1 MAHSNTRTYQPA
13 QAIAA
18 GAGLGAILA
27 ALYLVPAATLGF
39 WEPWETSLAT
49 LGRSLGEDPA
59 TDLFRV
65 VRDGETL
72 LRPWLE
78 TCLLRLGHTIGG
90 ELGYRLPFAAMN
102 LGAALFAYAILARSF
117 GVLRAW
123 LAALAF
129 GIAPA
134 VVLSSASLAGD
145 AASIAPVT
153 VATLALVAATLRG
166 GADRTWLLPIA
177 GVACAIAVWGHGVIG
192 LAVPLGTLAVF
203 AAGDQRDADP
213 TERAF
218 GYAAAAAVLAVFLA
232 TPLSALRDLGWSGAK
247 DIVGVGAAIGL
258 PLALLLA
265 TAAGS
270 RARLLLHPIA
280 TPVALALFAALL
292 AWPLSAYVGSN
303 EWVDALLY
311 RTPLNEQM
319 LPDHVTFDQ
328 LIRLVGAAV
337 YPMTLLIPL
346 GFAYLVHSGRDDV
359 RETLDDS
366 DDARAIKQALVLWT
380 GVGFAV
386 LGLSASLA
394 STYLAPFI
402 LPLCA
407 SSALALTDERWLR
420 ALSRNRIVFHTVGLA
435 SVLLLLMTSKD
446 MRGTFDLEQGRPGPH
461 FFFEFLLLDGNVAF
475 PSDYAFRFMSLFVLA
490 WGGIMLVFF
499 GNPRAQLADLLGV
512 LRDIPS
518 SDGDDGR
525 YRRLWVRLRGAVARS
540 FVVRLLEHIAAWLD
554 RIAGRGPRMGGTIA
568 AIAFATVNVLWC
580 VELVVHD
587 VPTVTNHFSQK
598 GLLTTF
604 EELSDG
610 EQPLYTAGIGENDQ
624 SYYMTGQDLQRLDR
638 IADLRTLFCENEAP
652 VFAVVPFDRLA
663 EAHYEVRH
671 AVGGRRGEV
680 EDDDNCAAGR
690 DLFVV
695 DGRSSRYVLVSNV
708 LPEGMLDESVIAAHV
723 FEPGALPEDAQEP
736 AEQVTVDGKLRLVAV
751 DLSPRVLDS
760 GDLTVA
766 AYWEVLERPT
776 ANYEVFIHVDRGG
789 NRLNGDHDPVGG
801 HYPMRY
807 WVPGEVVR
815 DAFVIDVSRA
825 DASGMYTAFYGFF
838 RGDDRLVVDPPR
850 GDNRVNLGEIEVR

>member
-1 MAHSNTRTYQPA
+1 MANPNSMTPRPA
-13 QAIAA
+13 HALAV
-18 GAGLGAILA
+18 GACLGTVLA
-27 ALYLVPAATLGF
+27 ALYLIPAATLGF

-49 LGRSLGEDPA
+49 LGRTLGEDPNA
-59 TDLFRV
+59 AMFHLL
-65 VRDGETL
+65 RDGEPL
-72 LRPWLE
+72 VRPWLE
-78 TCLLRLGHTIGG
+78 TFLLRLGHAVGG
-90 ELGYRLPFAAMN
+90 EFGYRLPFALMN
-102 LGAALFAYAILARSF
+102 IGAALFAYAIFARVF
-117 GVLRAW
+117 GVLRAL

-134 VVLSSASLAGD
+134 VVLSSASLAGN
-145 AASIAPVT
+145 ATSIAPIT
-153 VATLALVAATLRG
+153 VATLALTAATFRNGEGRL
-166 GADRTWLLPIA
+166 WLLPVA
-177 GVACAIAVWGHGVIG
+177 GVACALSVWGHGVIG

-203 AAGDQRDADP
+203 AAGEQREAEP
-213 TERAF
+213 NERALGF
-218 GYAAAAAVLAVFLA
+218 AAAAALLAIFIG
-232 TPLSALRDLGWSGAK
+232 TPLAAMGDLGWAGIK
-247 DIVGVGAAIGL
+247 DVFGVGAAVGL
-258 PLALLLA
+258 PLALL
-265 TAAGS
+265 AASAPSS
-270 RARLLLHPIA
+270 RVRLLLHPVA
-280 TPVALALFAALL
+280 APLALALFAALL
-292 AWPLSAYVGSN
+292 AWPLSAYAGSN
-303 EWVDALLY
+303 AWVDALLY

-346 GFAYLVHSGRDDV
+346 GFAYLVHSSRDDV
-359 RETLDDS
+359 RETLDDH
-366 DDARAIKQALVLWT
+366 DDGRALKQVLVLWT

-420 ALSRNRIVFHTVGLA
+420 QLSRNRIVFHTVGLA

-446 MRGTFDLEQGRPGPH
+446 MRGTFDLELGRPGPH

-490 WGGIMLVFF
+490 WGAIVVLFF
-499 GNPRAQLADLLGV
+499 GNPRAQLADLLTL
-512 LRDIPS
+512 LRDAPAAATNP
-518 SDGDDGR
+518 GR
-525 YRRLWVRLRGAVARS
+525 WRARWARLRTWVATS
-540 FVVRLLEHIAAWLD
+540 VVVRGLERLARGLD
-554 RIAGRGPRMGGTIA
+554 RVSRNGTRMGGTA
-568 AIAFATVNVLWC
+568 AAVAFATVSVLWC

-604 EELSDG
+604 ETLSDG
-610 EQPLYTAGIGENDQ
+610 EQPLYTAGIGANDQ
-624 SYYMTGQDLQRLDR
+624 SYYMTGQELERLDR
-638 IADLRTLFCENEAP
+638 VADLRTLFCESEGA

-671 AVGGRRGEV
+671 AIGGRRGEV
-680 EDDDNCAAGR
+680 EDDENCAAGR

-708 LPEGMLDESVIAAHV
+708 LPEGVTDQSVIRAHV
-723 FEPGALPEDAQEP
+723 FDPGALPEDAQAP
-736 AEQVTVDGKLRLVAV
+736 AEEVTVDGKLRLVAV
-751 DLSPRVLDS
+751 DLSPRVIDS

-776 ANYEVFIHVDRGG
+776 ANHEIFIHVDKGG

-815 DAFVIDVSRA
+815 DSFVIDVSRA
-825 DASGMYTAFYGFF
+825 DSAGIYTAFYGFF

-850 GDNRVNLGEIEVR
+850 GDNRVNLGQIEVR